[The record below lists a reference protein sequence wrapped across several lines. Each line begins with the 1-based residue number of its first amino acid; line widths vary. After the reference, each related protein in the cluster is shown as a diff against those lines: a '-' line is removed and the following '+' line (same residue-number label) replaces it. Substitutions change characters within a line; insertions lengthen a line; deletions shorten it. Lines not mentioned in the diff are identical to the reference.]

1 MTAAERGPSRVSF
14 LDPPRPL
21 RLRRFAV
28 LRIMLRP
35 RAAALLLAG
44 LAYQADIN
52 RVAVG
57 VSIRAHVRGCI
68 PRPLSRR

>member
-1 MTAAERGPSRVSF
+1 MSALG
-14 LDPPRPL
+14 PPRPV

-35 RAAALLLAG
+35 RAAALLLAL
-44 LAYQADIN
+44 LAAEADTG

-57 VSIRAHVRGCI
+57 VVLRACAVHHV
-68 PRPLSRR
+68 PRR